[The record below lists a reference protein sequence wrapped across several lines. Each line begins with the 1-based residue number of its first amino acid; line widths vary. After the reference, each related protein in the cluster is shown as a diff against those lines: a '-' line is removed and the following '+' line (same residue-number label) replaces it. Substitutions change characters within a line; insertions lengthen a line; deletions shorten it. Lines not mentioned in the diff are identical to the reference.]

1 MNSTTS
7 SNTKET
13 ITYKTEV
20 IPGKDIVL
28 VKERE
33 ILIPIKTQTKTET
46 YIIEENVPIDY
57 NEEYDHHQGEI
68 LIEENSPQIEE
79 EVEIVEQVSRTYESP
94 KKSNLTQSEIFP
106 EKSKTKFSKV
116 LFASEEGSTPL
127 KDKDK
132 SSAMN
137 MKVVSSVERSSNKK
151 RGNNDS
157 FISNLTQ
164 VTQIKKG
171 PYDYTYLFRDDYITD
186 EQAALSK
193 STFVNLK
200 EGYRLSESQKSFSSI
215 KDKEREHKDS
225 DIKLT
230 QGIRT
235 DLNWENLPN
244 ALMNRSISHTMS
256 SRGPRIPSTN
266 RSINVGYANVG
277 TINTNKPSH
286 EKEMQTSTTTTKVQ
300 TENWMKKPQSSRVRS
315 YQMRTVNNN
324 NNNNNEQQQSAT
336 NTTVK
341 DVSND
346 DKKMSYQQRRE
357 ERRLRR
363 EKEEAENKK
372 REEFYRLKRERE
384 QKELEEKRKKESD
397 EHKQQMVIDELQ
409 RLRNL
414 KKQNDIHNHPLTNV
428 TTTTITNVKDVVV
441 DDKEV
446 VPHDNEVIVN
456 TSTTKESELLP
467 TKKVVIENKGDKII
481 KTTTKETVKTIVK
494 EIHDEEPVQ
503 IKYINDNT
511 NESVDKEHNNFVY
524 VINGST
530 PSIKSNN
537 INTTNTHLV
546 DVAPQHQQTITET
559 SVITRKQTQIKQII
573 DTNNEQQHNESI
585 QPVVPEEITI
595 NNAIQPQSSSLP
607 IMNEKSISPIKNN
620 SNSNSK
626 RIITEPGKESKLP
639 ITDPIQPTT
648 LFKTKKNEKNLP
660 LQVTPTDTTNVSVLP
675 VDKKEINLPLNI
687 NSNNSTP
694 KKPQIVT
701 HEEQRVDHKG
711 KRLDDVLAKVN
722 EKKFVGEPQVET
734 RIIDVEKRQGTPKK
748 EINNKDNDD
757 GNVIMTTT
765 VTTKKT
771 LIVVKKEKTDDNNNV
786 IKEDIGVLPLNKESN
801 ESKNVEQVKTVYI
814 NDNVSKP
821 KEEINVEK
829 KSDNN
834 ENSSKPDIQKETT
847 VITTLTETTTKE
859 EDKKE
864 NDDDKNKKKK
874 NATLTKIKP
883 KEITAPS
890 YFYITDELIESKKD
904 NDDDVNVDNTDKEVK
919 KEEDVVKKEVEKVKD
934 EPNKTTTTT
943 TTTITTITTTVT
955 SKEEPKTDNIIYT
968 SITTTDNKPK
978 ETEDVSNLRITT
990 LHKPEEQEPQKE
1002 HIIIPKEPI
1011 TKEETTITLKE
1022 TPPISTKE
1030 PQTEIKEEHNT
1041 ITSTIVNDDL
1051 PKKDNLNYTP
1061 TKHEPKTKSLTYIT
1075 STSNS
1080 YYPHQQDQQQPS
1092 SSKFTTVITSSN
1104 TSTTPFDASLPPRNT
1119 PIIAP
1124 LRSSKPAIVRN
1135 QYVYKYED
1143 EPFIEENYE
1152 STVNPND
1159 IDSMLSS
1166 QDLIHK
1172 SKRQPLHEQK
1182 AIFKNY
1188 YGRQGQ
1194 SYSKDLT
1201 EIFSQDILPDVTT
1214 SQIQSQRDN
1223 NDEVKQPITH
1233 NTTTITTIVSTGET
1247 QTPNTEGNFR
1257 FKAIPPEPDPTQEEE
1272 EEQTQKQFHKSN
1284 IMIPQ
1289 YHSTLNEE
1297 EKESPICDDE
1307 HKEIEDNKLYNEK
1320 GVIPGIIKAA
1330 VVPKKESPTEI
1341 KEDDVNDNDNDNDQR
1356 NVVIKTTTIT
1366 TTTTTTTNVV
1376 PDKED
1381 DNNDT
1386 QEQNVI
1392 KFKFVGK
1399 NTNNQNNSRYH
1410 KNTVRYSVGDD
1421 KDDDEIV
1428 TTVVPG
1434 GKGSTNLRFDSKN
1447 KRYGDD
1453 DNVIVEEEVNDN
1465 KDKSSFDGCSN
1476 WRRFGKIAEK
1486 KENDDDDCDNNK
1498 GRYDN
1503 DEHRIL
1509 MIEKE
1514 EPKEEKNDLS
1524 SAMNQWKGLSKL
1536 ELPKETI
1543 TYNNDNDELKKKEI
1557 ITTISEPV
1565 LVKEETQQQ
1574 DVPRYICVD
1583 NDNIEETPK
1592 TVEQQQETSQPEI
1605 TTTVDQWKDLSEQ
1618 PKKEEITTTT
1628 TTYVVN
1634 DDEQQRKETVTTT
1647 TTTTI
1652 HYIVDDEPKKE
1663 ETTTTTVTEP
1673 VNNREID
1680 IGPKELPRSKAG
1692 KRVRMQPS
1700 LLANTNSLGSTNLS
1714 SIMSRLEN
1722 LPIEPMYTETQE
1734 PIIKDDNV
1742 PRNEEILTTF
1752 NEPIKTQ
1759 EVPKYIVEETHKT
1772 GTPIQP
1778 TEHQKEIKNPEITTT
1793 VDQWKVLSEQPKE
1806 IETKYT
1812 TITTIHY
1819 IVDDDVPKKEEV
1831 TESIKTQPIE
1841 QKEIPMYINKMG
1853 TPVNVQTEEKEQ
1865 TTKPELSSAMGQW
1878 KELSKPKETTTTTTI
1893 HYIVDDDN
1901 FPRKEE
1907 IIEPIKIQPI
1917 EQKEIPKYVNE
1928 EIHKTGTPINVEV
1941 KEKEQIKPELSS
1953 AMNQWKGLSKQP
1965 QPKESVTTYKTK
1977 ETTITYIVEDEPKK
1991 ETITTTTIEPI
2002 NDKEVVYKET
2012 PRYTNTETYPI
2023 EPPKQTQSFQPQQE
2037 LKTTNSELSSAMNQ
2051 WKGLSKQPQ
2060 PKETTTTTT
2069 TITTTTTT
2077 YIVDND
2083 IPKNETIIKEI
2094 EQKEVPR
2101 YICVEPS
2108 NTETPSQPIEHQQE
2122 TTTKPELSSAMG
2134 QWKTL
2139 SKQSQPKETT
2149 TTTTYIVH
2157 EEPITKEI
2165 EEVTPSQPL
2174 STITTTQSKPIL
2186 SSHLNQWKT
2195 ISYQPEHSSF
2205 QPISNKETEITEQF
2219 IPKQLESK
2227 PTITN
2232 EITLPYKD
2240 TDNIDKVI
2248 QAPIKVSND
2257 NNNDD
2262 KKGNFS
2268 ISYIDDKWKGL
2279 SKGVIEKES
2288 KPIED
2293 ENIINNDVQNDDKN
2307 KDKENNHFFSDELH
2321 QLPLEK
2327 ETICTPPIDEVK
2339 TNEEVI
2345 ITEQIEVP
2353 KYKVEEIHKTG
2364 TSVQPIEHQQQQ
2376 QPIKPEL
2383 SSAMSQWKGLS
2394 KQPQPKE
2401 TESKYTTTTTI
2412 HYIVDDDVPKKEE
2425 KIILNEPVKITKE
2438 VEIKPQEIPQ
2448 YNEEEQLKSVG
2459 SPVNIHVVETKPE
2472 LSSALGQWK
2481 NVSSKPN
2488 EQTVTKITTTY
2499 VIENNEPEKEVTVI
2513 DKTKI
2518 NKEVE
2523 SSSKEEPT
2531 HLIEE
2536 TNKIE
2541 NTIQPQYNKEIQ
2553 TDKPNL
2559 SSAMG
2564 QWKNLSKQP
2573 KTYEIKYYTTTDIK
2587 DNNDKGKE
2595 IIPTFNETIIHKEI
2609 EQQNIPF
2616 TTEEVNKTGTPI
2628 QPIEENKE
2636 TTKPELLS
2644 AMGQWKGLS
2653 KQQQPKETTI
2663 HYIVEDN
2670 DVPKKEE
2677 VAEPIEI
2684 RQIEQKEIPKNTI
2697 EETYKTGTPIN
2708 VQQIEDQNETRK
2720 RELAS
2725 AMDQWKV
2732 LSEQPKQSETKYTT
2746 ATIHYI
2752 VDDDVPKK
2760 EEVIELIRT
2769 QPIEQ
2774 KEIPKDI
2781 NKMGTPVNDQKEE
2794 KEQTT
2799 KPELSSAMGQWKEL
2813 SKPKETTTTTT
2824 IHYIV
2829 DDDVV
2834 PKKEEIIEPIEIKQ
2848 IEQKEIPTEDTHK
2861 TGTPINVEVKEKEQ
2875 INPELSSAMNQ
2886 WKGLSK
2892 QPQPKESVTTT
2903 TTTTTIHYIVDD
2915 VVPKKEEIIEPIEIQ
2930 HIEQKEVPKYVNED
2944 INKMGTPINEQ
2955 VKEKEQTTKPELA
2968 SAMGQWKGL
2977 SKQSQPKET
2986 KYTTTT
2992 TYVVNDDEQQPKETV
3007 TTTTTI
3013 HYIVDDEPKKEET
3026 TTTTVTEPVNNR
3038 EIDIG
3043 PKELPRSKAE
3053 EITKSETLIETQP
3066 YEYKHETKKPELSS
3080 ALGQWKDL
3088 SKQPKQSE
3096 TKYTT
3101 TTTHYI
3107 VDDNIPKKEE
3117 ISTITEPIK
3126 TQHIEQK
3133 DIPKLTTIET
3143 YKTGTP
3149 IQPQHE
3155 QETTKPILSSTMGQ
3169 WKNISKQPKPK
3180 DTKYTTT
3187 HTYTYTESI
3196 TPQKEVTPII
3206 LPEQLTSTETV
3217 IKHQSTLP
3225 NEKLQPIETEIQLSQ
3240 QPTTNPLVE
3249 EETIISPST
3258 ITETQ
3263 YSIPKV
3269 KSSAPKQRHHLDQN
3283 ESLPSLPSNIN
3294 NIHTLSLNEPIEQT
3308 TIQQQIP
3315 LASPTQPE
3323 EPIEPEM
3330 QNQEDEIV
3338 HKFIED
3344 IFNTVESEK
3353 DSISFQANANETQQ
3367 QFTPI
3372 TDLNNNETSNQDNII
3387 TIPQLPLNQ
3396 QLNNNTISSSI
3407 IPQID
3412 PLQSIPLIPINDN
3425 LNLEAPNLINI
3436 PQSITLVEDNNNQPQ
3451 QIVNEQQLNIE
3462 TVAEVYQPH
3471 RKHQEQVSQTQE
3483 IKTTTI
3489 HQQQQPQ
3496 QQSYQP
3502 ISSSTETQQQQQSIT
3517 PNNNDQQLFHTIS
3530 LKFGEVIFEQREIP
3544 INEVDTKLIQKPTL
3558 SSILKK
3564 QTSYEIQEE
3573 IIAPSSSNNIPV
3585 PEFERTRSSPTLK
3598 PQKVSSKNKRNVRLG
3613 KAIQF
3618 EDIESDPLITTNT
3631 FDYNPQLTP
3640 AFVATGASIDN
3651 NNNNT
3656 ARKTAYPIKHKP
3668 RFETVVT
3675 ESPSKYSHRTN
3686 ITNDFVPRKTAM
3698 TVMSLPKHILEEEE
3712 EDFHD
3717 VMQRG
3722 PQRSRAKKTKAKITS
3737 QKEHNP
3743 AQPANTPQ
3751 HEDACGGCNGNENC
3765 VIM

>member
-116 LFASEEGSTPL
+116 LFASEQGSTPL
-127 KDKDK
+127 KDKNK
-132 SSAMN
+132 LSAMN

-164 VTQIKKG
+164 VTQMKKG

-225 DIKLT
+225 DGKLT

-277 TINTNKPSH
+277 TINTNKPSTN

-300 TENWMKKPQSSRVRS
+300 TENWMKKPQSTRVRS
-315 YQMRTVNNN
+315 YQMRTVNN

-341 DVSND
+341 DVSNG

-414 KKQNDIHNHPLTNV
+414 KNQNDIHNHPLTNV
-428 TTTTITNVKDVVV
+428 TTTTITTTNVKDVVV

-456 TSTTKESELLP
+456 TTTTKESELLP

-503 IKYINDNT
+503 IRYINDNT
-511 NESVDKEHNNFVY
+511 NESVAKEHNNFVY
-524 VINGST
+524 VINGNT

-607 IMNEKSISPIKNN
+607 IMKEKSISPIKNN

-660 LQVTPTDTTNVSVLP
+660 LQVTPTDTTNVSALP

-814 NDNVSKP
+814 NDNDNESKP

-829 KSDNN
+829 KNDNN
-834 ENSSKPDIQKETT
+834 VNSSKPDIQKETT

-919 KEEDVVKKEVEKVKD
+919 KEEDVVVKKEVEKVKD
-934 EPNKTTTTT
+934 EPNKTTTTTTT

-978 ETEDVSNLRITT
+978 ETENVSNLTITT

-1002 HIIIPKEPI
+1002 HIIISKEPI

-1022 TPPISTKE
+1022 TLPISTKE

-1080 YYPHQQDQQQPS
+1080 YYPHQQDQQPS

-1119 PIIAP
+1119 PVIAP

-1194 SYSKDLT
+1194 SYAKDLT

-1223 NDEVKQPITH
+1223 NNTTTNDEVKQPITH

-1272 EEQTQKQFHKSN
+1272 EQTQKQFHKSKT
-1284 IMIPQ
+1284 MIPQ

-1330 VVPKKESPTEI
+1330 VVPKKESPIEI
-1341 KEDDVNDNDNDNDQR
+1341 KEDDVNDNDNDQH

-1381 DNNDT
+1381 DDNDT

-1465 KDKSSFDGCSN
+1465 KDKDKSSFDGCSN

-1486 KENDDDDCDNNK
+1486 KENDDDCDSNK

-1503 DEHRIL
+1503 VHEHRIL

-1524 SAMNQWKGLSKL
+1524 STMNQWKRLSKV

-1543 TYNNDNDELKKKEI
+1543 TYNNDNDEPKKEEI
-1557 ITTISEPV
+1557 LTTISEPV
-1565 LVKEETQQQ
+1565 LVKEEIQQQ

-1634 DDEQQRKETVTTT
+1634 DDEQQPKETV
-1647 TTTTI
+1647 TTTI
-1652 HYIVDDEPKKE
+1652 HYIVDDEPKRE
-1663 ETTTTTVTEP
+1663 E
-1673 VNNREID
+1673 
-1680 IGPKELPRSKAG
+1680 
-1692 KRVRMQPS
+1692 
-1700 LLANTNSLGSTNLS
+1700 
-1714 SIMSRLEN
+1714 
-1722 LPIEPMYTETQE
+1722 
-1734 PIIKDDNV
+1734 
-1742 PRNEEILTTF
+1742 
-1752 NEPIKTQ
+1752 
-1759 EVPKYIVEETHKT
+1759 
-1772 GTPIQP
+1772 
-1778 TEHQKEIKNPEITTT
+1778 
-1793 VDQWKVLSEQPKE
+1793 
-1806 IETKYT
+1806 
-1812 TITTIHY
+1812 
-1819 IVDDDVPKKEEV
+1819 
-1831 TESIKTQPIE
+1831 
-1841 QKEIPMYINKMG
+1841 
-1853 TPVNVQTEEKEQ
+1853 
-1865 TTKPELSSAMGQW
+1865 
-1878 KELSKPKETTTTTTI
+1878 
-1893 HYIVDDDN
+1893 
-1901 FPRKEE
+1901 
-1907 IIEPIKIQPI
+1907 
-1917 EQKEIPKYVNE
+1917 
-1928 EIHKTGTPINVEV
+1928 
-1941 KEKEQIKPELSS
+1941 
-1953 AMNQWKGLSKQP
+1953 
-1965 QPKESVTTYKTK
+1965 
-1977 ETTITYIVEDEPKK
+1977 
-1991 ETITTTTIEPI
+1991 
-2002 NDKEVVYKET
+2002 
-2012 PRYTNTETYPI
+2012 
-2023 EPPKQTQSFQPQQE
+2023 
-2037 LKTTNSELSSAMNQ
+2037 
-2051 WKGLSKQPQ
+2051 
-2060 PKETTTTTT
+2060 
-2069 TITTTTTT
+2069 
-2077 YIVDND
+2077 
-2083 IPKNETIIKEI
+2083 
-2094 EQKEVPR
+2094 
-2101 YICVEPS
+2101 
-2108 NTETPSQPIEHQQE
+2108 
-2122 TTTKPELSSAMG
+2122 
-2134 QWKTL
+2134 
-2139 SKQSQPKETT
+2139 
-2149 TTTTYIVH
+2149 
-2157 EEPITKEI
+2157 
-2165 EEVTPSQPL
+2165 
-2174 STITTTQSKPIL
+2174 
-2186 SSHLNQWKT
+2186 
-2195 ISYQPEHSSF
+2195 
-2205 QPISNKETEITEQF
+2205 
-2219 IPKQLESK
+2219 
-2227 PTITN
+2227 
-2232 EITLPYKD
+2232 
-2240 TDNIDKVI
+2240 
-2248 QAPIKVSND
+2248 
-2257 NNNDD
+2257 
-2262 KKGNFS
+2262 
-2268 ISYIDDKWKGL
+2268 
-2279 SKGVIEKES
+2279 
-2288 KPIED
+2288 
-2293 ENIINNDVQNDDKN
+2293 
-2307 KDKENNHFFSDELH
+2307 
-2321 QLPLEK
+2321 
-2327 ETICTPPIDEVK
+2327 
-2339 TNEEVI
+2339 
-2345 ITEQIEVP
+2345 
-2353 KYKVEEIHKTG
+2353 
-2364 TSVQPIEHQQQQ
+2364 
-2376 QPIKPEL
+2376 
-2383 SSAMSQWKGLS
+2383 
-2394 KQPQPKE
+2394 
-2401 TESKYTTTTTI
+2401 
-2412 HYIVDDDVPKKEE
+2412 
-2425 KIILNEPVKITKE
+2425 
-2438 VEIKPQEIPQ
+2438 
-2448 YNEEEQLKSVG
+2448 
-2459 SPVNIHVVETKPE
+2459 
-2472 LSSALGQWK
+2472 
-2481 NVSSKPN
+2481 
-2488 EQTVTKITTTY
+2488 
-2499 VIENNEPEKEVTVI
+2499 
-2513 DKTKI
+2513 
-2518 NKEVE
+2518 
-2523 SSSKEEPT
+2523 
-2531 HLIEE
+2531 
-2536 TNKIE
+2536 
-2541 NTIQPQYNKEIQ
+2541 
-2553 TDKPNL
+2553 
-2559 SSAMG
+2559 
-2564 QWKNLSKQP
+2564 
-2573 KTYEIKYYTTTDIK
+2573 
-2587 DNNDKGKE
+2587 
-2595 IIPTFNETIIHKEI
+2595 
-2609 EQQNIPF
+2609 
-2616 TTEEVNKTGTPI
+2616 
-2628 QPIEENKE
+2628 
-2636 TTKPELLS
+2636 
-2644 AMGQWKGLS
+2644 
-2653 KQQQPKETTI
+2653 
-2663 HYIVEDN
+2663 
-2670 DVPKKEE
+2670 
-2677 VAEPIEI
+2677 
-2684 RQIEQKEIPKNTI
+2684 
-2697 EETYKTGTPIN
+2697 
-2708 VQQIEDQNETRK
+2708 
-2720 RELAS
+2720 
-2725 AMDQWKV
+2725 
-2732 LSEQPKQSETKYTT
+2732 
-2746 ATIHYI
+2746 
-2752 VDDDVPKK
+2752 
-2760 EEVIELIRT
+2760 
-2769 QPIEQ
+2769 
-2774 KEIPKDI
+2774 
-2781 NKMGTPVNDQKEE
+2781 
-2794 KEQTT
+2794 
-2799 KPELSSAMGQWKEL
+2799 
-2813 SKPKETTTTTT
+2813 
-2824 IHYIV
+2824 
-2829 DDDVV
+2829 
-2834 PKKEEIIEPIEIKQ
+2834 
-2848 IEQKEIPTEDTHK
+2848 
-2861 TGTPINVEVKEKEQ
+2861 
-2875 INPELSSAMNQ
+2875 
-2886 WKGLSK
+2886 
-2892 QPQPKESVTTT
+2892 
-2903 TTTTTIHYIVDD
+2903 
-2915 VVPKKEEIIEPIEIQ
+2915 
-2930 HIEQKEVPKYVNED
+2930 
-2944 INKMGTPINEQ
+2944 
-2955 VKEKEQTTKPELA
+2955 
-2968 SAMGQWKGL
+2968 
-2977 SKQSQPKET
+2977 
-2986 KYTTTT
+2986 
-2992 TYVVNDDEQQPKETV
+2992 
-3007 TTTTTI
+3007 
-3013 HYIVDDEPKKEET
+3013 

-3133 DIPKLTTIET
+3133 DIPKQCTTVET
-3143 YKTGTP
+3143 YKTGIP

-3180 DTKYTTT
+3180 DNKYTTT

-3196 TPQKEVTPII
+3196 TPQKEVTSTIP
-3206 LPEQLTSTETV
+3206 PEQLTSTETV

-3225 NEKLQPIETEIQLSQ
+3225 NEKLQPIETPIQLSQ

-3249 EETIISPST
+3249 EEIIISPST

-3283 ESLPSLPSNIN
+3283 ESSPSLPSNIN
-3294 NIHTLSLNEPIEQT
+3294 NINTLSINEPIEQT

-3372 TDLNNNETSNQDNII
+3372 TDLNNNETLTQDNII

-3396 QLNNNTISSSI
+3396 QLNNNITSSSI

-3412 PLQSIPLIPINDN
+3412 PVQSIPLIPINDN

-3436 PQSITLVEDNNNQPQ
+3436 PQSITLIEDNNNQPQ
-3451 QIVNEQQLNIE
+3451 QIVNKQQLNIE

-3618 EDIESDPLITTNT
+3618 EDIENDPLITTNT

-3651 NNNNT
+3651 TNNNT

-3686 ITNDFVPRKTAM
+3686 VTNDFVPRKTAM